1 MLRLLDFLLWI
12 GASLL
17 TFHWIGNNTHAGII
31 VVGFGAA
38 AVISYVRGMMD
49 D

>member
-1 MLRLLDFLLWI
+1 MLRLLDLLLWV
-12 GASLL
+12 GSCFL

-38 AVISYVRGMMD
+38 AVISYVRGMID